1 MALLAAGSPL
11 VAGGAVPVMA
21 TRYVRVVRSFFH
33 QGVPQPV
40 GAVIEVPRFIAA
52 EVIHCG
58 KAVAAEKP
66 TLVEVI
72 PEILEKTSEAT
83 VATIRKRGNRDAGK

>member
-52 EVIHCG
+52 EAIHCG

-66 TLVEVI
+66 VPVVVPEVVETV
-72 PEILEKTSEAT
+72 EAP
-83 VATIRKRGNRDAGK
+83 AEPIRKRGKRDAG